1 MKKFIFSVGKRNKLF
16 KVTALTALT
25 LCLPAIASANNA
37 NANNVEM
44 SQQKADHITG
54 TVTDTNGEPVIGA
67 TIKIVGSGNGTVTD
81 MNGNFTLSVARNAEL
96 QISSIGYVT
105 KKVTVVSNNITVVLA
120 EDRASLDEVVVLGY
134 GAGQRKQDLSAS
146 VGVINNADKLS
157 VRPVS
162 STEGMMQ
169 CQ

>member
-1 MKKFIFSVGKRNKLF
+1 MKKFIFSVGNKNKLF

-25 LCLPAIASANNA
+25 LCLPAMASAYNA
-37 NANNVEM
+37 NANKVEM

-81 MNGNFTLSVARNAEL
+81 VNGKFTLSVARNAEL

-105 KKVTVVSNNITVVLA
+105 KKVTVVSNNLNVVLA
-120 EDRASLDEVVVLGY
+120 EDRASLDDVVVLGY
-134 GAGQRKQDLSAS
+134 GAGQRK
-146 VGVINNADKLS
+146 
-157 VRPVS
+157 
-162 STEGMMQ
+162 
-169 CQ
+169 

>member
-1 MKKFIFSVGKRNKLF
+1 MKKFIFSVGNKNKLF

-37 NANNVEM
+37 NANKVEM

-105 KKVTVVSNNITVVLA
+105 KKITVVSNNTSCLVFH
-120 EDRASLDEVVVLGY
+120 
-134 GAGQRKQDLSAS
+134 
-146 VGVINNADKLS
+146 
-157 VRPVS
+157 
-162 STEGMMQ
+162 
-169 CQ
+169 